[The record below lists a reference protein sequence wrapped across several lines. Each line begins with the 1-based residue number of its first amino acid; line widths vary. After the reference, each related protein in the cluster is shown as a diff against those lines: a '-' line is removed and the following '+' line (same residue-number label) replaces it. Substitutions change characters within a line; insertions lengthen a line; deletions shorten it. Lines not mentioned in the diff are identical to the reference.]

1 MKMGFTLSIYKVVQI
16 ELKIVPSFSYH
27 PVVLISVWFQH
38 CFLSNSIE
46 IDRYSRWSF
55 TIMFI
60 LYIFISYAQNSQMLR
75 YSWLSRIL
83 QYFCKSI
90 VYFYQLHVT
99 FSLYLTVIIDCFF
112 LCNLIWPFIIFFKY
126 FFSIPKSNFALKDS
140 LWGKLLDRA
149 WQCNTK
155 VN

>member
-46 IDRYSRWSF
+46 IDRYSRC
-55 TIMFI
+55 
-60 LYIFISYAQNSQMLR
+60 
-75 YSWLSRIL
+75 SWLSRIL

-90 VYFYQLHVT
+90 VYFYQLHIT
-99 FSLYLTVIIDCFF
+99 FNSNLTVIIDCFF